1 MIALLLAFGA
11 AQAWSAEPVS
21 EPAHEPAGVP
31 ADVETFDRA
40 PVLLWSA
47 ALPGTPPSTATRSE
61 PGSPVVHG
69 DRIYVGYS
77 GQSALLVLSRGDGR
91 LVGQFPA
98 RAPVASPPLVRD
110 GKVWFSDTAG
120 YTYCYLLDQLNKP
133 TPTPAWSH
141 YSGAPIVSGLT
152 ESDGGLLFANVDDVV
167 FALDAATG
175 ALRWRHAHH
184 LDASRSGSLELFGA
198 APPIVVDGEVWVGF
212 SDGFLVG
219 MSASTGAEDRN
230 VVIGE
235 GSYPDVIAPA
245 YADSSQGGTL
255 VAAGFSGPLVS
266 VDPNTRVV
274 RWRVDAGTASAMLQQ
289 DGVLYVGGSDG
300 KMRAVVVRTGEVR
313 WTWDPKVGGTIGEP
327 VWTKAGL
334 LVAAGEGAVYL
345 VDAATGSTLWTFDP
359 GVLVNGVAARPTVV
373 GRNAYIVTNAGV
385 LYALRVPQEN
395 VTTTV
400 PWVSTRP

>member
-1 MIALLLAFGA
+1 LIALLTALALA
-11 AQAWSAEPVS
+11 PAWSAESVA
-21 EPAHEPAGVP
+21 PAEAA
-31 ADVETFDRA
+31 ADTGSFDKA

-61 PGSPVVHG
+61 PGSPVIHG
-69 DRIYVGYS
+69 ERIFVGYS
-77 GQSALLVLSRGDGR
+77 GQSALLVLGRGDGR
-91 LVGQFPA
+91 MIGQFPA
-98 RAPVASPPLVRD
+98 RAPVASTPLVRD

-120 YTYCYLLDQLNKP
+120 YTYCYLLDQLNKAKP
-133 TPTPAWSH
+133 ISAWSH
-141 YSGAPIVSGLT
+141 YSGAPIVSGFT
-152 ESDGGLLFANVDDVV
+152 ESEGALLFANVDDVV

-175 ALRWRHAHH
+175 ALRWRHAHN
-184 LDASRSGSLELFGA
+184 LDAARSGSLELFGA

-212 SDGFLVG
+212 SDGFLIG

-230 VVIGE
+230 VMIGE
-235 GSYPDVIAPA
+235 GNYPDVIAQA
-245 YADSSQGGTL
+245 YADSTQGGTL

-274 RWRVDAGTASAMLQQ
+274 RWRVDAGTASTMLQH

-327 VWTKAGL
+327 VWTDAGL
-334 LVAAGEGAVYL
+334 LVAAGEGSAYL
-345 VDAATGSTLWTFDP
+345 VDALSGSTLWTFDP
-359 GVLVNGVAARPTVV
+359 GVLVNGVAARPAVI

-385 LYALRVPQEN
+385 LYALRVPQEG

-400 PWVSTRP
+400 PWVSPRR